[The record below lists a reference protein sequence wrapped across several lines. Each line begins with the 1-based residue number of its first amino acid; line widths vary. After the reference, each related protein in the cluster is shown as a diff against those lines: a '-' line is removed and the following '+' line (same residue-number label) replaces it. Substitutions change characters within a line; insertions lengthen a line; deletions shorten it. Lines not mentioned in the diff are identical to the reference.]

1 LDNQVALTDDERDK
15 LRQKYEQQSCE
26 LDMETASSLSACN
39 EFTSVRAQADRLARR
54 RATRLEAVEKKEKE
68 KIKVICGHCVLSFY
82 CVLSFSILS
91 FALARIFTK
100 IVQYW
105 C

>member
-1 LDNQVALTDDERDK
+1 MDNQVALTDDERDK

-39 EFTSVRAQADRLARR
+39 EFSSVRAQADRLARR
-54 RATRLEAVEKKEKE
+54 RATRLEAVDKKEKE
-68 KIKVICGHCVLSFY
+68 EIKVIYGHSVLSFH

-91 FALARIFTK
+91 FALARMCTK
-100 IVQYW
+100 ISPKL
-105 C
+105 